1 MLGED
6 ERIFTSMDQRPITG
20 DRISVLN
27 ADVDGSM
34 IDELKSI
41 ARSVYEDMQL
51 ESVIRLDIR
60 ADANGVL
67 HILEANP
74 KPDLAAPRAEKTSII
89 CTGLPN
95 EGMAYDDL
103 IRSMFADR
111 VDLLFCKRRGAATAL
126 DGLLD

>member
-1 MLGED
+1 
-6 ERIFTSMDQRPITG
+6 MDQHPITG

-27 ADVDGSM
+27 AEFDGPV
-34 IDELKSI
+34 IDELKTI
-41 ARSVYEDMQL
+41 ARFVYKDMQL

-74 KPDLAAPRAEKTSII
+74 KPDLAAPCAEKTSII